1 MATSES
7 GTTAPDAYL
16 RFPTISGDTLAFVT
30 EDDLWTVPAAGG
42 VARRLTANL
51 AEVSRPRL
59 SPDGKLVAFVSREE
73 EHPEVWCMPAA
84 GGAARR
90 LTYLGSL
97 TTNVIGWSP
106 DGRIF
111 AVSGAGQPFRRW
123 TMPMLIDPSNG
134 AIERLAL
141 GPCREGSFAPDGAGM
156 VLGRYA
162 VDPARWKRYR
172 GGTAGQLWV
181 DRTGDGAFRR
191 VLADIGHDLASP
203 VWVGNRIYFVSDHE
217 GIDNIYSIRPTGAD
231 LRRHTDHDEF
241 YARFPA
247 SDGRLITYQHAGE
260 IWLLD
265 PSADTSTRVE
275 IVTSSPRVQRNR
287 KFVAADQFLTGF
299 APHPD
304 GRSVVVETR
313 GQLFD
318 LPLWEDAARPLRPVE
333 DGPTTDRPSAVRQR
347 LAVWLPD
354 GQTVVAVTDEGG
366 DEGLVVHSPDGVRRL
381 AVSADIGDVHEM
393 HAAPVG
399 DPRVAIVNQRYEL
412 WVVDVDTGR
421 ARMLDASTVGGL
433 ADAAW
438 SPDGAWIAY
447 SRQESPNGR
456 SIRLASAGGGTVHA
470 VTRAEF
476 RDFAPAWDPTGRFL
490 YFLSAR
496 VFDPVR
502 DEHFL
507 DLNFPQSVKPFV
519 VPLRAGD
526 RSPFQPSPRAMK
538 TAPEDG
544 SDAVVVEI
552 DVDGLDRRATMLPV
566 EVGRYSRLVALSDA
580 LLALSEPVTGTLGT
594 DFLVEPPPKARI
606 QRIEIPT
613 GKMTTLVEPV
623 NGFAVSADRSTL
635 VYRSGTRLRAL
646 AAGQKPPEGEDD
658 RPGRASGWLDLGRIK
673 VSIDPAAEWRQMYRE
688 AWRLQRDYFW
698 DADMS
703 GVDWQHVYDRYLPLL
718 DRIGARSE
726 LADLLWEMQGELG
739 TSHAYEFGGH
749 YRKPPAY
756 PLGFLGADLALD
768 RSGRWKVEHVVRA
781 DHWDRAAGS
790 PLEGAGV
797 DVREGDTILA
807 INGQRVGRDRSPAA
821 ELVHQAGADVELT
834 VGDARGRR
842 PRRVVVRTVAAE
854 EPLRYREWV
863 QDRRRYVHEATDGQ
877 VGYVH
882 VPDMGVNGFAE
893 FHRSFLLELERPAL
907 VVDIRDNGGGFVSQ
921 LLLEKLARPRLGWIL
936 LRYGPALPYPEGSP
950 AGPMVCVTNQDA
962 GSDGDIFSH
971 CWKLL
976 QLGPLVGTRTW
987 GGVVGI
993 DIIRR
998 LVDGGLTTQ
1007 PQASFWFTDVGFG
1020 VENYGTDPDV
1030 VVDKAPQDWAAGADP
1045 QLDRAIA
1052 LVTKALRA
1060 HNPRTPKP
1068 ADRPRLP
1075 LPKRLPPR

>member
-1 MATSES
+1 MATPASS
-7 GTTAPDAYL
+7 SPPTAGYL
-16 RFPTISGDTLAFVT
+16 RFPTINGDTVVFVSA
-30 EDDLWTVPAAGG
+30 DDLWTVPVAGG

-51 AEVSRPRL
+51 AEVTRPRL
-59 SPDGKLVAFVSREE
+59 SPDGQTIAFVSREE

-90 LTYLGSL
+90 VTFLGSM
-97 TTNVIGWSP
+97 TTSVLGWSS
-106 DGRIF
+106 DGRIL
-111 AVSGAGQPFRRW
+111 AVSGAAQPFRRW
-123 TMPMLIDPSNG
+123 TMPMLIDPGTG
-134 AIERLAL
+134 AVERLPV
-141 GPCREGSFAPDGAGM
+141 GPCREASWAPDGAGM

-162 VDPARWKRYR
+162 IDPARWKRYQ

-181 DRTGDGAFRR
+181 DRAGDGKFRR
-191 VLADIGHDLASP
+191 VLADIRHDLASP
-203 VWVGNRIYFVSDHE
+203 MWVGNRIYFVSDHE
-217 GIDNIYSIRPTGAD
+217 GIGNIYSIRPTGAD

-241 YARFPA
+241 YARYP
-247 SDGRLITYQHAGE
+247 STDGDRIVYQHAGA

-265 PSADTSTRVE
+265 PASDTSSALE
-275 IVTSSPRVQRNR
+275 IDTASPRVQRNR
-287 KFVAADQFLTGF
+287 RFVAADEFLTGF
-299 APHPD
+299 TPHPD

-318 LPLWEDAARPLRPVE
+318 LPLWEDAPRPLRPVE
-333 DGPTTDRPSAVRQR
+333 VGPSAVRQR

-354 GQTVVAVTDEGG
+354 GETVVAVSDEGG
-366 DEGLVVHSPDGVRRL
+366 DEALVVHAPDGVRRL
-381 AVSADIGDVHEM
+381 TVSADIGDVHELQ
-393 HAAPVG
+393 AAPAG
-399 DPRVAIVNQRYEL
+399 EPRVAVVNQRYEL
-412 WVVDVDTGR
+412 WVVDVATGR
-421 ARMLDASTVGGL
+421 ARMLDASTAGGL

-447 SRQESPNGR
+447 SRAESQTAR
-456 SIRLASAGGGTVHA
+456 SIRVAAAGGGTVHA

-496 VFDPVR
+496 TFDPVP

-507 DLNFPQSVKPFV
+507 DLNFPQTVKPFV
-519 VPLRAGD
+519 VPLRATD
-526 RSPFQPSPRAMK
+526 RSPFQPQPRPMKSPEAK
-538 TAPEDG
+538 PAD
-544 SDAVVVEI
+544 DVAVDV
-552 DVDGLDRRATMLPV
+552 DVDGLDRRATALPV
-566 EVGRYSRLVALSDA
+566 DVGRYSRIAVLADA
-580 LLALSEPVTGTLGT
+580 VLTLSEPMSGTLGV
-594 DFLVEPPPKARI
+594 DFVAEPPPKARLEK
-606 QRIEIPT
+606 IEIPT
-613 GKMTTLVEPV
+613 GKKTTLVDGI
-623 NGFAVSADRSTL
+623 NGFALSADRTTL
-635 VYRSGTRLRAL
+635 VYRAAKKLRVL
-646 AAGQKPPEGEDD
+646 AAGEKPPEGEDD
-658 RPGRASGWLDLGRIK
+658 KPGRASGWLDLGRIK
-673 VSIDPAAEWRQMYRE
+673 VNVDPGAEWRQMLRE

-698 DADMS
+698 DAGMS
-703 GVDWQHVYDRYLPLL
+703 GVDWQRVHDRYAPLV

-739 TSHAYEFGGH
+739 TSHAYEFGGD

-768 RSGRWKVEHVVRA
+768 RSGRWKVERIARA
-781 DHWDRAAGS
+781 DHWDRTAGS
-790 PLEGAGV
+790 PLEAPGAGV
-797 DVREGDTILA
+797 SEGDTILA
-807 INGQRVGRDRSPAA
+807 VNGRPVGRDRPPAA
-821 ELVHQAGADVELT
+821 ELVHQAGVDVELT

-842 PRRVVVRTVAAE
+842 PHRVVVTTIAAE

-863 QDRRRYVHEATDGQ
+863 QDRRKYVHDATDGL
-877 VGYVH
+877 VGYLH
-882 VPDMGVNGFAE
+882 VPDMGAYGYAE
-893 FHRSFLLELERPAL
+893 FHRSYLLEIEREAL

-921 LLLEKLARPRLGWIL
+921 LLLEKLARVRLGWDV
-936 LRYGPALPYPEGSP
+936 LRYGPPFPYPEASP

-976 QLGPLVGTRTW
+976 ELGPLVGTRTW

-1007 PQASFWFTDVGFG
+1007 PQASFWFGDVGFG

-1060 HNPRTPKP
+1060 HKPRTPTK
-1068 ADRPRLP
+1068 AERPRLP